1 MRQEQYISANALMTT
16 AAYHGALD
24 AAAGLR
30 PVATANVTLAE
41 FRHWAALVPA
51 RACMHFCSADGR
63 SCMYCTVAHEL
74 GDTGVHARASC
85 PRRCICIIQP

>member
-51 RACMHFCSADGR
+51 HAWMHFCLAAGR
-63 SCMYCTVAHEL
+63 SCIHRRVALEL
-74 GDTGVHARASC
+74 GYTGVHARAS
-85 PRRCICIIQP
+85 

>member
-51 RACMHFCSADGR
+51 RACMHSVWPLGEAAWTAGMPLSWATR
-63 SCMYCTVAHEL
+63 ACMPEL
-74 GDTGVHARASC
+74 PVRAAV
-85 PRRCICIIQP
+85 CIIQP